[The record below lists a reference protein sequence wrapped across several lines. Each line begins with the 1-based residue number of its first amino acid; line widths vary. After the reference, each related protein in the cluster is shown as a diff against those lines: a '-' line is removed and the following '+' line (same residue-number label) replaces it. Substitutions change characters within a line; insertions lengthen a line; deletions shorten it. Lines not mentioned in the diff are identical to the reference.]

1 MRIRSNVAALA
12 TPLAKLYQHFD
23 WLPASGFFDATVSVR
38 HVPGL
43 RRVLR
48 PQVRLIVDATIPFE
62 PFPAIN
68 HLPLLEWGMNF
79 ALAERG
85 LHSLLLHAG
94 VVERHGKA
102 VLLPAI
108 PGSGKSTLT
117 AALMCDGYR
126 LLSDEFGV
134 VGLADGRLHPMV
146 RPVALKNE
154 SIGVISN
161 RYPAGV
167 MGPTFDKTRKGRVA
181 HLAPSLDSALRKKE
195 TARPSLVVFP
205 QFRGGAALRVEPVDP
220 VMAFGKLCV
229 NSFNYEY
236 LGPRSFGA
244 ISRLVQMCTHWRVE
258 FGGLD
263 DAIRAMD
270 DLLAAAP

>member
-1 MRIRSNVAALA
+1 MRIRSNVRALA
-12 TPLAKLYQHFD
+12 APLAKLYQHFE
-23 WLPASGFFDATVSVR
+23 WLPASGFFDATVGVH
-38 HVPGL
+38 HVPGI
-43 RRVLR
+43 RRILR

-62 PFPAIN
+62 PFPANN

-94 VVERHGKA
+94 VVERNGKA
-102 VLLPAI
+102 ILLPAI

-117 AALMCDGYR
+117 AALMCEDYR

-134 VGLADGRLHPMV
+134 VGLGDGNLHPMV

-154 SIGVISN
+154 SIAVIAD
-161 RYPAGV
+161 RYPASV

-181 HLAPSLDSALRKKE
+181 HLAPSLDSVLRRKV
-195 TARPSLVVFP
+195 TAQPSLVVFP
-205 QFRGGAALRVEPVDP
+205 QFRRGAALRVEPVDP

-229 NSFNYEY
+229 NSFNYEF
-236 LGPRSFGA
+236 LGPQSFNA
-244 ISRLVQMCTHWRVE
+244 ISRLVQTCSHWRVE

-263 DAIRAMD
+263 DAVRAMD
-270 DLLAAAP
+270 DLLAATS